1 LTERPRDL
9 QAFLDRSQAAM
20 LACLPQTGEPI
31 RVARRI
37 DEGLRLSAD
46 QAPRTPSRLPARLPA
61 RLPVCDYIE
70 PALARA
76 RGQGGVIAELAD
88 AFAGI
93 ERQLYWERRWTA
105 KAGDEPFF
113 SGHANATII
122 GPDGLEERDDI
133 WIGVSLLAP
142 GVRYPDHHHP
152 PQEIYVPLSPGE
164 WFQGGRG
171 WQEPGMGGFV
181 YNTSDI
187 VHAMRSGDHPLLAI
201 WSLWVTDRV

>member
-9 QAFLDRSQAAM
+9 QVFLDRSQAA
-20 LACLPQTGEPI
+20 LRALLPSAGEPI
-31 RVARRI
+31 RVAQRI
-37 DEGLRLSAD
+37 DAGLRISAE
-46 QAPRTPSRLPARLPA
+46 QMPHTPT
-61 RLPVCDYIE
+61 RLPVCDHIE
-70 PALARA
+70 PALERA
-76 RGQGGVIAELAD
+76 RKQGGVIAELVD

-93 ERQLYWERRWTA
+93 ERQLKWERRWTA
-105 KAGDEPFF
+105 KAGDEPFY

-122 GPDGLEERDDI
+122 GPDGLERRDDI
-133 WIGVSLLAP
+133 WIGVSLMAP

-171 WQEPGMGGFV
+171 WQEPGIGGFV
-181 YNTSDI
+181 YNTSGI